1 MKKKVLIRKIGI
13 TETALRDA
21 HQSLLATRMITP
33 DILGISSVLDGIGFW
48 SLEVWGGATFDTCL
62 RFLKEDPWER
72 LRKIRKAYKN
82 SRLQMLLRGQNLVG
96 YRHYADDVVD
106 KFVSLS
112 ADNGIDVFRIF
123 DSLNDFRNIERA
135 VKAAKKKKK
144 IVEGSICYTTSP
156 FHTNELFTG
165 RAIQLEEM
173 GVDIITIKDM
183 AGLLSPRNAYELTAM
198 IKKKVSL
205 PIHIHSHSTSGF
217 ASMSLLKAVEGGA
230 DILDTAISSLS
241 CGTSH
246 PPTESI
252 VFTLSELGYDVDLD
266 LEKLKEVADY
276 FRKVRKKYIT
286 FESEYT
292 GINTDIIV
300 TQVPGGMMSNLASQ
314 LKDQNALDKM
324 DEVLYEVPQVREDF
338 GFPPLVTPTSQI
350 VGTQAALNVIT
361 GEKYKII
368 TSETKNY
375 LKGNYG
381 KPPAEINKE
390 VRKKVLGE
398 EEVITVRPADLLEP
412 ELNVEKIPSEIASL
426 MKTEEDLLSYV
437 LFPKIAEGFFKER
450 KEGKL
455 PDYSVQESQT
465 TGIAAVQEGLKEV
478 LQGEEAVNIGRD
490 GGLAPSE
497 FIVTVH
503 GESYKIKI
511 AGVGH
516 KSDQKRPFFL
526 NVDGVMEEV
535 VIESLTEIVPSAGGE
550 ITGESIARSKRPSP
564 KREGDVYAPMPGR
577 ITKIL
582 VKEGDAVKA
591 GDTILIVEAMKME
604 NEIHTPIDGIVKEIY
619 AKEGDNA
626 NPDETLIFVES
637 CVC

>member
-1 MKKKVLIRKIGI
+1 MEEKSYIRKIGVM
-13 TETALRDA
+13 ETVLRDA
-21 HQSLLATRMITP
+21 HQSLLATRMTTP
-33 DILGISSVLDGIGFW
+33 DILGIAHILDNIGFW
-48 SLEVWGGATFDTCL
+48 SLEVWGGATFDSCL

-72 LRKIRKAYKN
+72 LKKIRKAYKN

-96 YRHYADDVVD
+96 YRHYADDVVE

-123 DSLNDFRNIERA
+123 DSLNDFRNIKKA
-135 VKAAKKKKK
+135 VEIAKKKKK
-144 IVEGSICYTTSP
+144 IVEATICYTTSP
-156 FHTNELFTG
+156 VHTNELF
-165 RAIQLEEM
+165 AQMAVELEEM
-173 GVDIITIKDM
+173 GADTICIKDM
-183 AGLLSPRNAYELTAM
+183 AGLLSPTNAYNLVSM
-198 IKKKVSL
+198 IRKKVNL
-205 PIHIHSHSTSGF
+205 PIHVHSHSTSGF
-217 ASMSLLKAVEGGA
+217 ASMSLLKAIEAGA
-230 DILDTAISSLS
+230 DIIDTAISSMS

-246 PPTESI
+246 PPTESM
-252 VFTLSELGYDVDLD
+252 VFTLSEMGYDIDLD

-276 FRKVRKKYIT
+276 FRKVRKKYGS

-292 GINTDIIV
+292 NINADIIV

-314 LKDQNALDKM
+314 LKEQNALDKM
-324 DEVLYEVPQVREDF
+324 EEVLYEVPQVREDF

-361 GEKYKII
+361 GEKYKVV

-375 LKGNYG
+375 LKGYYG
-381 KPPAEINKE
+381 KPPAPINKE
-390 VRKKVLGE
+390 VQKSVLGGE
-398 EEVITVRPADLLEP
+398 EIITARPADLIEP
-412 ELNVEKIPSEIASL
+412 ELSKDYEEIKEYGLSP
-426 MKTEEDLLSYV
+426 EDLLTYV
-437 LFPKIAEGFFKER
+437 LFSKIAVEFFKDR

-455 PDYSVQESQT
+455 PDYSKIES
-465 TGIAAVQEGLKEV
+465 AGLALGPEQRTSVSKES
-478 LQGEEAVNIGRD
+478 LPQCPETE

-497 FIVTVH
+497 FNVTVH

-526 NVDGVMEEV
+526 NVDGVLEEV

-550 ITGESIARSKRPSP
+550 IVGESIARSKRPSP

-577 ITKIL
+577 ITKVM
-582 VKEGDAVKA
+582 VKEGGAVRA
-591 GDTILIVEAMKME
+591 GDTVLIVEAMKME

-619 AKEGDNA
+619 VKEGDNA
-626 NPDETLIFVES
+626 NPDETLIYVEA
-637 CVC
+637 CNT

>member
-1 MKKKVLIRKIGI
+1 MEEKSYIRKIGVM
-13 TETALRDA
+13 ETVLRDA
-21 HQSLLATRMITP
+21 HQSLLATRMTTP
-33 DILGISSVLDGIGFW
+33 DILGIAHILDNIGFW
-48 SLEVWGGATFDTCL
+48 SLEVWGGATFDSCL

-72 LRKIRKAYKN
+72 LKKIRKAYKN

-96 YRHYADDVVD
+96 YRHYADDVVE

-123 DSLNDFRNIERA
+123 DSLNDFRNIKKA
-135 VKAAKKKKK
+135 VEIAKKKKK
-144 IVEGSICYTTSP
+144 IVEATICYTTSP
-156 FHTNELFTG
+156 VHTNELF
-165 RAIQLEEM
+165 AQMAVELEEM
-173 GVDIITIKDM
+173 GTDTICIKDM
-183 AGLLSPRNAYELTAM
+183 AGLLSPTNAYNLVSM
-198 IKKKVSL
+198 IRKKVNL
-205 PIHIHSHSTSGF
+205 PIHVHSHSTSGF
-217 ASMSLLKAVEGGA
+217 ASMSLLKAIEAGA
-230 DILDTAISSLS
+230 DIIDTAISSMS

-246 PPTESI
+246 PPTESM
-252 VFTLSELGYDVDLD
+252 VFTLSEMGYDIDLD

-276 FRKVRKKYIT
+276 FRKVRKKYGS

-292 GINTDIIV
+292 NINADIIV

-314 LKDQNALDKM
+314 LKEQNALDKM
-324 DEVLYEVPQVREDF
+324 EEVLYEVPQVREDF

-361 GEKYKII
+361 GEKYKVV

-375 LKGNYG
+375 LKGYYG
-381 KPPAEINKE
+381 KPPAPINKE
-390 VRKKVLGE
+390 VQKSVLGGE
-398 EEVITVRPADLLEP
+398 EIITARPADLIEP
-412 ELNVEKIPSEIASL
+412 ELSKDYEEIKEYGLSP
-426 MKTEEDLLSYV
+426 EDLLTYV
-437 LFPKIAEGFFKER
+437 LFSKIAVEFFKDR

-455 PDYSVQESQT
+455 PDYSKIESAGLALGHEQQT
-465 TGIAAVQEGLKEV
+465 IVSKES
-478 LQGEEAVNIGRD
+478 LPQCPETD

-497 FIVTVH
+497 FNVTVH

-526 NVDGVMEEV
+526 NVDGVLEEV

-550 ITGESIARSKRPSP
+550 IVGESIARSKRPSP

-577 ITKIL
+577 ITKVM
-582 VKEGDAVKA
+582 VKEGSAVRA
-591 GDTILIVEAMKME
+591 GDTVLIVEAMKME

-619 AKEGDNA
+619 VKEGDNA
-626 NPDETLIFVES
+626 NPDETLIYVEA
-637 CVC
+637 CNT

>member
-1 MKKKVLIRKIGI
+1 MEEKSYIRKIGVM
-13 TETALRDA
+13 ETVLRDA
-21 HQSLLATRMITP
+21 HQSLLATRMTTP
-33 DILGISSVLDGIGFW
+33 DILGVAHILDNIGFW
-48 SLEVWGGATFDTCL
+48 SLEVWGGATFDSCL

-72 LRKIRKAYKN
+72 LKKIRKAYKN

-96 YRHYADDVVD
+96 YRHYADDVVE

-123 DSLNDFRNIERA
+123 DSLNDFRNIKKA
-135 VKAAKKKKK
+135 VEIAKKKKK
-144 IVEGSICYTTSP
+144 TVEATICYTTSP
-156 FHTNELFTG
+156 VHTNELFTEM
-165 RAIQLEEM
+165 ALELEEM
-173 GVDIITIKDM
+173 GTDTICIKDM
-183 AGLLSPRNAYELTAM
+183 AGLLSPTNAYNLVSM
-198 IKKKVSL
+198 IRKKVSL
-205 PIHIHSHSTSGF
+205 PIHVHSHSTSGF
-217 ASMSLLKAVEGGA
+217 ASMSLLKAIEAGA
-230 DILDTAISSLS
+230 DIIDTAISSMS

-246 PPTESI
+246 PPTESM
-252 VFTLSELGYDVDLD
+252 VFTLSEMGYDIDLD

-276 FRKVRKKYIT
+276 FRNVRKKYGS

-292 GINTDIIV
+292 NINADIIV

-314 LKDQNALDKM
+314 LKEQNALDKM
-324 DEVLYEVPQVREDF
+324 EEVLYEVPQVREDF

-361 GEKYKII
+361 GEKYKVV

-375 LKGNYG
+375 LKGYYG
-381 KPPAEINKE
+381 KPPAPINEE
-390 VRKKVLGE
+390 VQKGVLGGE
-398 EEVITVRPADLLEP
+398 EIITVRPADLIEP
-412 ELNVEKIPSEIASL
+412 ELSKDYEEIKEYGLSP
-426 MKTEEDLLSYV
+426 EDLLTYV
-437 LFPKIAEGFFKER
+437 LFPKIAVEFFKDR

-455 PDYSVQESQT
+455 PDYSKTLDESLMLNPEQRAKVSGET
-465 TGIAAVQEGLKEV
+465 L
-478 LQGEEAVNIGRD
+478 LQGFERD

-497 FIVTVH
+497 FNVTVH

-526 NVDGVMEEV
+526 NVDGVLEEV

-550 ITGESIARSKRPSP
+550 IVGESIARSKRPSP

-577 ITKIL
+577 ITKVM
-582 VKEGDAVKA
+582 VKEGIAVKA
-591 GDTILIVEAMKME
+591 GDTVLIVEAMKME

-619 AKEGDNA
+619 VKEGDNA
-626 NPDETLIFVES
+626 NPDETLIYVEA
-637 CVC
+637 CNTCNT

>member
-1 MKKKVLIRKIGI
+1 MEEKSYIRKIGVM
-13 TETALRDA
+13 ETVLRDA
-21 HQSLLATRMITP
+21 HQSLLATRMTTP
-33 DILGISSVLDGIGFW
+33 DILGIAHILDNIGFW
-48 SLEVWGGATFDTCL
+48 SLEVWGGATFDSCL

-72 LRKIRKAYKN
+72 LKKIRKAYKN

-96 YRHYADDVVD
+96 YRHYADDVVE

-123 DSLNDFRNIERA
+123 DSLNDFRNIKKA
-135 VKAAKKKKK
+135 VEIAKKKKK
-144 IVEGSICYTTSP
+144 IVEATICYTTSP
-156 FHTNELFTG
+156 VHTNELF
-165 RAIQLEEM
+165 AQMAVELEEM
-173 GVDIITIKDM
+173 GADTICIKDM
-183 AGLLSPRNAYELTAM
+183 AGLLSPTNAYNLVSM
-198 IKKKVSL
+198 IRKKVNL
-205 PIHIHSHSTSGF
+205 PIHVHSHSTSGF
-217 ASMSLLKAVEGGA
+217 ASMSLLKAIEAGA
-230 DILDTAISSLS
+230 DIIDTAISSMS

-246 PPTESI
+246 PPTESM
-252 VFTLSELGYDVDLD
+252 VFTLSEMGYDIDLD

-276 FRKVRKKYIT
+276 FRKVRKKYGS

-292 GINTDIIV
+292 NINADIIV

-314 LKDQNALDKM
+314 LKEQNALDKM
-324 DEVLYEVPQVREDF
+324 EEVLYEVPQVREDF

-361 GEKYKII
+361 GEKYKVV

-375 LKGNYG
+375 LKGYYG
-381 KPPAEINKE
+381 KPPAPINKE
-390 VRKKVLGE
+390 VQKSVLGGE
-398 EEVITVRPADLLEP
+398 EIITARPADLIEP
-412 ELNVEKIPSEIASL
+412 ELSKDYEEIKEYGLSP
-426 MKTEEDLLSYV
+426 EDLLTYV
-437 LFPKIAEGFFKER
+437 LFSKIAVEFFKDR

-455 PDYSVQESQT
+455 PDYSKIES
-465 TGIAAVQEGLKEV
+465 AGLALGPEQRTSVSKES
-478 LQGEEAVNIGRD
+478 LPQCPETE

-497 FIVTVH
+497 FNVTVH

-526 NVDGVMEEV
+526 NVDGVLEEV

-550 ITGESIARSKRPSP
+550 IVGESIARSKRPSP

-577 ITKIL
+577 ITKVM
-582 VKEGDAVKA
+582 VKEGSAVRA
-591 GDTILIVEAMKME
+591 GDTVLIVEAMKME

-619 AKEGDNA
+619 VKEGDNA
-626 NPDETLIFVES
+626 NPDETLIYVEA
-637 CVC
+637 CNT

>member
-1 MKKKVLIRKIGI
+1 MEEKSYIRKIGVM
-13 TETALRDA
+13 ETVLRDA
-21 HQSLLATRMITP
+21 HQSLLATRMTTP
-33 DILGISSVLDGIGFW
+33 DILGIAHILDNIGFW
-48 SLEVWGGATFDTCL
+48 SLEVWGGATFDSCL

-72 LRKIRKAYKN
+72 LKKIRKAYKN

-96 YRHYADDVVD
+96 YRHYADDVVE

-123 DSLNDFRNIERA
+123 DSLNDFRNIKKA
-135 VKAAKKKKK
+135 VEIAKKKKK
-144 IVEGSICYTTSP
+144 IVEATICYTTSP
-156 FHTNELFTG
+156 VHTNELFTQM
-165 RAIQLEEM
+165 AVELEEM
-173 GVDIITIKDM
+173 GTDTICIKDM
-183 AGLLSPRNAYELTAM
+183 AGLLSPTNAYNLVSM
-198 IKKKVSL
+198 IRKKVNL
-205 PIHIHSHSTSGF
+205 PIHVHSHSTSGF
-217 ASMSLLKAVEGGA
+217 ASMSLLKAVEAGA
-230 DILDTAISSLS
+230 DIIDTAISSMS

-246 PPTESI
+246 PPTESM
-252 VFTLSELGYDVDLD
+252 VFTLSEMGYDIDLD

-276 FRKVRKKYIT
+276 FRKVRKKYGS

-292 GINTDIIV
+292 NINADIIV

-314 LKDQNALDKM
+314 LKEQNALDKM
-324 DEVLYEVPQVREDF
+324 EEVLYEVPQVREDF

-361 GEKYKII
+361 GEKYKVV

-375 LKGNYG
+375 LKGYYG
-381 KPPAEINKE
+381 KPPAPINKE
-390 VRKKVLGE
+390 VQKSVLGGE
-398 EEVITVRPADLLEP
+398 EIITARPADLIEP
-412 ELNVEKIPSEIASL
+412 ELSKDYEEIKEYGLSP
-426 MKTEEDLLSYV
+426 EDLLTYV
-437 LFPKIAEGFFKER
+437 LFSKIAIEFFKDR

-455 PDYSVQESQT
+455 PDYSKIESAGLALGHEQQT
-465 TGIAAVQEGLKEV
+465 IVSKES
-478 LQGEEAVNIGRD
+478 LPQCPETD

-497 FIVTVH
+497 FNVTVH

-526 NVDGVMEEV
+526 NVDGVLEEV

-550 ITGESIARSKRPSP
+550 IVGESIARSKRPSP

-577 ITKIL
+577 ITKVM
-582 VKEGDAVKA
+582 VKEGSAVRA
-591 GDTILIVEAMKME
+591 GDTVLIVEAMKME

-619 AKEGDNA
+619 VKEGDNA
-626 NPDETLIFVES
+626 NPDETLIYVEA
-637 CVC
+637 CNTE

>member
-1 MKKKVLIRKIGI
+1 MEEKSYIRKIGVM
-13 TETALRDA
+13 ETVLRDA
-21 HQSLLATRMITP
+21 HQSLLATRMTTP
-33 DILGISSVLDGIGFW
+33 DILGIAHILDNIGFW
-48 SLEVWGGATFDTCL
+48 SLEVWGGATFDSCL

-72 LRKIRKAYKN
+72 LKKIRKAYKN

-96 YRHYADDVVD
+96 YRHYADDVVE

-123 DSLNDFRNIERA
+123 DSLNDFRNIKKA
-135 VKAAKKKKK
+135 VEIAKKKKK
-144 IVEGSICYTTSP
+144 IVEATICYTTSP
-156 FHTNELFTG
+156 VHTNELFTQM
-165 RAIQLEEM
+165 AVELEEM
-173 GVDIITIKDM
+173 GTDTICIKDM
-183 AGLLSPRNAYELTAM
+183 AGLLSPTNAYNLVSM
-198 IKKKVSL
+198 IRKKVNL
-205 PIHIHSHSTSGF
+205 PIHVHSHSTSGF
-217 ASMSLLKAVEGGA
+217 ASMSLLKAVEAGA
-230 DILDTAISSLS
+230 DIIDTAISSMS

-246 PPTESI
+246 PPTESM
-252 VFTLSELGYDVDLD
+252 VFTLSEMGYDIDLD

-276 FRKVRKKYIT
+276 FRKVRKKYGS

-292 GINTDIIV
+292 NINADIIV

-314 LKDQNALDKM
+314 LKEQNALDKM
-324 DEVLYEVPQVREDF
+324 EEVLYEVPQVREDF

-361 GEKYKII
+361 GEKYKVV

-375 LKGNYG
+375 LKGYYG
-381 KPPAEINKE
+381 KPPAPINKE
-390 VRKKVLGE
+390 VQKSVLGGE
-398 EEVITVRPADLLEP
+398 EIITARPADLIEP
-412 ELNVEKIPSEIASL
+412 ELSKDYEEIKEYGLSP
-426 MKTEEDLLSYV
+426 EDLLTYV
-437 LFPKIAEGFFKER
+437 LFSKIAVEFFKDR

-455 PDYSVQESQT
+455 PDYSKIESAGLALGHEQQT
-465 TGIAAVQEGLKEV
+465 IVSKES
-478 LQGEEAVNIGRD
+478 LPQCPETD

-497 FIVTVH
+497 FNVTVH

-526 NVDGVMEEV
+526 NVDGVLEEV

-550 ITGESIARSKRPSP
+550 IVGESIARSKRPSP

-577 ITKIL
+577 ITKVM
-582 VKEGDAVKA
+582 VKEGSAVRA
-591 GDTILIVEAMKME
+591 GDTVLIVEAMKME

-619 AKEGDNA
+619 VKEGDNA
-626 NPDETLIFVES
+626 NPDETLIYVEA
-637 CVC
+637 CNT

>member
-1 MKKKVLIRKIGI
+1 MEEKSYIRKIGVM
-13 TETALRDA
+13 ETVLRDA
-21 HQSLLATRMITP
+21 HQSLLATRMTTP
-33 DILGISSVLDGIGFW
+33 DILGIAHILDNIGFW
-48 SLEVWGGATFDTCL
+48 SLEVWGGATFDSCL

-72 LRKIRKAYKN
+72 LKKIRKAYKN

-96 YRHYADDVVD
+96 YRHYADDVVE

-123 DSLNDFRNIERA
+123 DSLNDFRNIKKA
-135 VKAAKKKKK
+135 VEIAKKKKK
-144 IVEGSICYTTSP
+144 IVEATICYTTSP
-156 FHTNELFTG
+156 VHTNELFTQM
-165 RAIQLEEM
+165 AVELEEM
-173 GVDIITIKDM
+173 GTDTICIKDM
-183 AGLLSPRNAYELTAM
+183 AGLLSPTNAYNLVSM
-198 IKKKVSL
+198 IRKKVNL
-205 PIHIHSHSTSGF
+205 PIHVHSHSTSGF
-217 ASMSLLKAVEGGA
+217 ASMSLLKAIEAGA
-230 DILDTAISSLS
+230 DIIDTAISSMS

-246 PPTESI
+246 PPTESM
-252 VFTLSELGYDVDLD
+252 VFTLSEMGYDIDLD

-276 FRKVRKKYIT
+276 FRKVRKKYGS

-292 GINTDIIV
+292 NINADIIV

-314 LKDQNALDKM
+314 LKEQNALDKM
-324 DEVLYEVPQVREDF
+324 EEVLYEVPQVREDF

-361 GEKYKII
+361 GEKYKVV

-375 LKGNYG
+375 LKGYYG
-381 KPPAEINKE
+381 KPPAPINKE
-390 VRKKVLGE
+390 VQKSVLGGE
-398 EEVITVRPADLLEP
+398 EIITARPADLIEP
-412 ELNVEKIPSEIASL
+412 ELSKDYEEIKEYGLSP
-426 MKTEEDLLSYV
+426 EDLLTYV
-437 LFPKIAEGFFKER
+437 LFSKIAVEFFKDR

-455 PDYSVQESQT
+455 PDYSKIES
-465 TGIAAVQEGLKEV
+465 AGLALGPEQRTSVSKES
-478 LQGEEAVNIGRD
+478 LPQCPETD

-497 FIVTVH
+497 FNVTVH

-526 NVDGVMEEV
+526 NVDGVLEEV

-550 ITGESIARSKRPSP
+550 IVGESIARSKRPSP

-577 ITKIL
+577 ITKVM
-582 VKEGDAVKA
+582 VKEGSAVRA
-591 GDTILIVEAMKME
+591 GDTVLIVEAMKME

-619 AKEGDNA
+619 VKEGDNA
-626 NPDETLIFVES
+626 NPDETLIYVEA
-637 CVC
+637 CNT

>member
-1 MKKKVLIRKIGI
+1 MEEKSYIRKIGVM
-13 TETALRDA
+13 ETVLRDA
-21 HQSLLATRMITP
+21 HQSLLATRMTTP
-33 DILGISSVLDGIGFW
+33 DILGIAHILDNIGFW
-48 SLEVWGGATFDTCL
+48 SLEVWGGATFDSCL

-72 LRKIRKAYKN
+72 LKKIRKAYKN

-96 YRHYADDVVD
+96 YRHYADDVVE

-123 DSLNDFRNIERA
+123 DSLNDFRNIKKA
-135 VKAAKKKKK
+135 VEIAKKKKK
-144 IVEGSICYTTSP
+144 IVEATICYTTSP
-156 FHTNELFTG
+156 VHTNELFTQM
-165 RAIQLEEM
+165 AVELEEM
-173 GVDIITIKDM
+173 GTDTICIKDM
-183 AGLLSPRNAYELTAM
+183 AGLLSPTNAYNLVSM
-198 IKKKVSL
+198 IRKKVNL
-205 PIHIHSHSTSGF
+205 PIHVHSHSTSGF
-217 ASMSLLKAVEGGA
+217 ASMSLLKAVEAGA
-230 DILDTAISSLS
+230 DIIDTAISSMS

-246 PPTESI
+246 PPTESM
-252 VFTLSELGYDVDLD
+252 VFTLSEMGYDIDLD

-276 FRKVRKKYIT
+276 FRKVRKKYGS

-292 GINTDIIV
+292 NINADIIV

-314 LKDQNALDKM
+314 LKEQNALDKM
-324 DEVLYEVPQVREDF
+324 EEVLYEVPQVREDF

-361 GEKYKII
+361 GEKYKVV

-375 LKGNYG
+375 LKGYYG
-381 KPPAEINKE
+381 KPPAPINKE
-390 VRKKVLGE
+390 VQKSVLGGE
-398 EEVITVRPADLLEP
+398 EIITARPADLIEP
-412 ELNVEKIPSEIASL
+412 ELSKDYEEIKEYGLSP
-426 MKTEEDLLSYV
+426 EDLLTYV
-437 LFPKIAEGFFKER
+437 LFSKIAVEFFKDR

-455 PDYSVQESQT
+455 PDYSKIES
-465 TGIAAVQEGLKEV
+465 AGLALGPEQRTSVSKES
-478 LQGEEAVNIGRD
+478 LPQCPETD

-497 FIVTVH
+497 FNVTVH

-526 NVDGVMEEV
+526 NVDGVLEEV

-550 ITGESIARSKRPSP
+550 IVGESIARSKRPSP

-577 ITKIL
+577 ITKVM
-582 VKEGDAVKA
+582 VKEGSAVRA
-591 GDTILIVEAMKME
+591 GDTVLIVEAMKME

-619 AKEGDNA
+619 VKEGDNA
-626 NPDETLIFVES
+626 NPDETLIYVEA
-637 CVC
+637 CNT

>member
-1 MKKKVLIRKIGI
+1 MEEKSYIRKIGVM
-13 TETALRDA
+13 ETVLRDA
-21 HQSLLATRMITP
+21 HQSLLATRMTTP
-33 DILGISSVLDGIGFW
+33 DILGIAHILDNIGFW
-48 SLEVWGGATFDTCL
+48 SLEVWGGATFDSCL

-72 LRKIRKAYKN
+72 LKKIRKAYKN

-96 YRHYADDVVD
+96 YRHYADDVVE

-123 DSLNDFRNIERA
+123 DSLNDFRNIKKA
-135 VKAAKKKKK
+135 VEIAKKKKK
-144 IVEGSICYTTSP
+144 IVEATICYTTSP
-156 FHTNELFTG
+156 VHTNELFTQM
-165 RAIQLEEM
+165 AVELEEM
-173 GVDIITIKDM
+173 GTDTICIKDM
-183 AGLLSPRNAYELTAM
+183 AGLLSPTNAYNLVSM
-198 IKKKVSL
+198 IRKKVNL
-205 PIHIHSHSTSGF
+205 PIHVHSHSTSGF
-217 ASMSLLKAVEGGA
+217 ASMSLLKAVEAGA
-230 DILDTAISSLS
+230 DIIDTAISSMS

-246 PPTESI
+246 PPTESM
-252 VFTLSELGYDVDLD
+252 VFTLSEMGYDIDLD

-276 FRKVRKKYIT
+276 FRKVRKKYGS

-292 GINTDIIV
+292 NINADIIV

-314 LKDQNALDKM
+314 LKEQNALDKM
-324 DEVLYEVPQVREDF
+324 EEVLYEVPQVREDF

-361 GEKYKII
+361 GEKYKVV

-375 LKGNYG
+375 LKGYYG
-381 KPPAEINKE
+381 KPPAPINKE
-390 VRKKVLGE
+390 VQKSVLGGE
-398 EEVITVRPADLLEP
+398 EIITARPADLIEP
-412 ELNVEKIPSEIASL
+412 ELSKDYEEIKEYGLSP
-426 MKTEEDLLSYV
+426 EDLLTYV
-437 LFPKIAEGFFKER
+437 LFSKIAIEFFKDR

-455 PDYSVQESQT
+455 PDYSKIESAGLALGHEQQT
-465 TGIAAVQEGLKEV
+465 IVSKES
-478 LQGEEAVNIGRD
+478 LPQCPETD

-497 FIVTVH
+497 FNVTVH

-526 NVDGVMEEV
+526 NVDGVLEEV

-550 ITGESIARSKRPSP
+550 IVGESIARSKRPSP

-577 ITKIL
+577 ITKVM
-582 VKEGDAVKA
+582 VKEGSAVRA
-591 GDTILIVEAMKME
+591 GDTVLIVEAMKME

-619 AKEGDNA
+619 VKEGDNA
-626 NPDETLIFVES
+626 NPDETLIYVEA
-637 CVC
+637 CNT